1 MSRSWLAGVIFFLCT
16 DVVFS
21 QVLNAEFTK
30 GMAYELDGRATMHA
44 LTANQAKRS
53 ADPALRAYWRAYHRL
68 EEFSRPR
75 YEEKAREL
83 GIALPNQRW
92 IAAKARVF
100 SWLPGFMFSR
110 AMADLRSRT
119 IIYVDTLRR
128 LAELGPAEGQAFY
141 AYMVRQELLQV
152 RLMDLALAG
161 DYLAA
166 EPLVAGFIAQE
177 SAMLEQER

>member
-1 MSRSWLAGVIFFLCT
+1 MSRSLLVGVIFFLCT

-21 QVLNAEFTK
+21 QVLNAEFTR
-30 GMAYELDGRATMHA
+30 GMSYELDGRATMHA
-44 LTANQAKRS
+44 LTANMARRT

-83 GIALPNQRW
+83 GIALPNPRW
-92 IAAKARVF
+92 VAAKARMF
-100 SWLPGFMFSR
+100 SWLPGFLFSR
-110 AMADLRSRT
+110 IMGDLRSRT
-119 IIYVDTLRR
+119 IVYVDTLRR

-177 SAMLEQER
+177 SAMLEQEL